1 MYLLEST
8 AHQIPSEKE
17 QGKVGITGS
26 AKSRDNRS
34 LVRRDKRQTTVH

>member
-26 AKSRDNRS
+26 AKSRDNRDATN
-34 LVRRDKRQTTVH
+34 VRQRYIK